1 MATQNVSEEQL
12 QSQFT
17 YIDAVARLLGDKRPK
32 AYTHTFGCQQN
43 EADTERI
50 RGMLSEM
57 GYEMTDT
64 RQILSCSTPVLCV
77 SMPRIVRSATSA
89 HSAI

>member
-17 YIDAVARLLGDKRPK
+17 YIDAVARRLGDKRPK

-64 RQILSCSTPVLCV
+64 PDVQHLCC
-77 SMPRIVRSATSA
+77 A
-89 HSAI
+89 